1 MLTFLKREYPNFIQI
16 NWNVYTHMFALSE
29 HLDNIKCAKMDKNVL
44 INENFPAILIGANG
58 ILLLDVFIY
67 TFCD

>member
-1 MLTFLKREYPNFIQI
+1 
-16 NWNVYTHMFALSE
+16 MFALLE

-44 INENFPAILIGANG
+44 INENVPAILIGAKW
-58 ILLLDVFIY
+58 DVFIY